1 MAVIGIDP
9 GTALTGYGIV
19 EELDDGSLKAID
31 YGVFRTGANE
41 APEARLRSLFEQL
54 NSLLLLHSIECS
66 AVEKL
71 FFQRNVKT
79 ALSVGQARGVILL
92 SLTLANKPIFEYNPM
107 DIKQSVA
114 GYGRADKKQ
123 IQQMVKVLLNLESI
137 PEPDD
142 AADAL
147 AVAIC
152 HIHSHKLLN
161 YRDPDE
167 NNNQSIQP
175 ND

>member
-19 EELDDGSLKAID
+19 EELGDGSLKAID
-31 YGVFRTGANE
+31 YGVFRTDAKE
-41 APEARLRSLFEQL
+41 TPELRLRSLFEQL
-54 NSLLLLHSIECS
+54 NALLPLHNLECA

-71 FFQRNVKT
+71 FFQKNVRT
-79 ALSVGQARGVILL
+79 ALSVGQARGVIML

-123 IQQMVKVLLNLESI
+123 MQQMVKVLLGLECI

-161 YRDPDE
+161 YSEPDE
-167 NNNQSIQP
+167 NNHQP
-175 ND
+175 I

>member
-19 EELDDGSLKAID
+19 EELDDGSLKAIS
-31 YGVFRTGANE
+31 YGVFKTDPKE
-41 APEARLRSLFEQL
+41 SPELRLRSLFEQL
-54 NSLLLLHSIECS
+54 NSLLLLHSLDCA

-79 ALSVGQARGVILL
+79 ALAVGQARGVILL
-92 SLTLANKPIFEYNPM
+92 SLTLEKKPVFEYNPM
-107 DIKQSVA
+107 DIKQAIA

-123 IQQMVKVLLNLESI
+123 MQQMVKILLNLDEI

-152 HIHSHKLLN
+152 HIHSRRLLQTSHL
-161 YRDPDE
+161 DE
-167 NNNQSIQP
+167 
-175 ND
+175 DDH

>member
-9 GTALTGYGIV
+9 GTAITGFGIV
-19 EELDDGSLKAID
+19 EELGDGGLRAID
-31 YGVFRTGANE
+31 YGVIRTPANE
-41 APEARLRSLFEQL
+41 YAEIRLQSIFEQL
-54 NSLLLLHSIECS
+54 NNLLLLHSLES
-66 AVEKL
+66 AAVEKL

-92 SLTLANKPIFEYNPM
+92 SLTLAKIKVFEYNPV
-107 DIKQSVA
+107 DIKQSIA
-114 GYGRADKKQ
+114 GYGHADKNQ
-123 IQQMVKVLLNLESI
+123 MQQMVRILLGLDCV

-152 HIHSHKLLN
+152 HIHSYKLLN
-161 YRDPDE
+161 SLNIDE
-167 NNNQSIQP
+167 DNNQLI
-175 ND
+175 

>member
-9 GTALTGYGIV
+9 GTALTGFGII
-19 EELDDGSLKAID
+19 EELSDGSLKAID
-31 YGVFRTGANE
+31 FGVFRTE
-41 APEARLRSLFEQL
+41 ATKSPETRLQSLFDQL
-54 NSLLLLHSIECS
+54 NQLIHLHNLDCA

-79 ALSVGQARGVILL
+79 ALIVGQARGVILL
-92 SLTLANKPIFEYNPM
+92 SLKLADLQIFEYNPM

-123 IQQMVKVLLNLESI
+123 MQQMVKILLGLDSI

-152 HIHSHKLLN
+152 HIHSHKVLGLN
-161 YRDPDE
+161 STNE
-167 NNNQSIQP
+167 NDNKFI
-175 ND
+175 

>member
-9 GTALTGYGIV
+9 GTALTGYGVV
-19 EELDDGSLKAID
+19 EELTDGSLNAIS
-31 YGVFRTGANE
+31 YGVLKTD
-41 APEARLRSLFEQL
+41 PEDSPELRLSSLFEQL
-54 NSLLLLHSIECS
+54 NDLLLLHSLDCA

-79 ALSVGQARGVILL
+79 ALAVGQARGVILV
-92 SLTLANKPIFEYNPM
+92 SLTLAKKPVFEYNPM
-107 DIKQSVA
+107 EIKQAIA
-114 GYGRADKKQ
+114 GYGKADKKQ
-123 IQQMVKVLLNLESI
+123 MQQMVKILLNMEKI

-152 HIHSHKLLN
+152 HIHSRRLSQASILN
-161 YRDPDE
+161 EDD
-167 NNNQSIQP
+167 N
-175 ND
+175 

>member
-19 EELDDGSLKAID
+19 EELGDGSLRAID
-31 YGVFRTGANE
+31 YGVFRTNANE
-41 APEARLRSLFEQL
+41 APEIRLRSLFEQL
-54 NSLLLLHSIECS
+54 NNLLLLHSLECA

-79 ALSVGQARGVILL
+79 ALSVGQARGVIML
-92 SLTLANKPIFEYNPM
+92 SLTLANKQIFEYNPM
-107 DIKQSVA
+107 DIKQSVV

-123 IQQMVKVLLNLESI
+123 VQQMVKVLLGLDSI

-161 YRDPDE
+161 TINPDE
-167 NNNQSIQP
+167 NN
-175 ND
+175 

>member
-19 EELDDGSLKAID
+19 EELADGSLKAID
-31 YGVFRTGANE
+31 YGVFKTDSKDS
-41 APEARLRSLFEQL
+41 PEDRLSSLFEQL
-54 NSLLLLHSIECS
+54 NSLIILHSLECA

-92 SLTLANKPIFEYNPM
+92 SLTLAKKRIFEYNPM
-107 DIKQSVA
+107 DIKQAVV

-123 IQQMVKVLLNLESI
+123 MQQMVKVLLGLDHI

-152 HIHSHKLLN
+152 HIHSYKLLQSSI
-161 YRDPDE
+161 PDE
-167 NNNQSIQP
+167 DNYKP
-175 ND
+175 V

>member
-19 EELDDGSLKAID
+19 EELADGSLKAID
-31 YGVFRTGANE
+31 YGVFKTDSKDS
-41 APEARLRSLFEQL
+41 PEARLSSLFEQL
-54 NSLLLLHSIECS
+54 NSLLILHSLECA

-92 SLTLANKPIFEYNPM
+92 SLTLANKRIFEYNPM
-107 DIKQSVA
+107 DIKQAVV

-123 IQQMVKVLLNLESI
+123 MQQMVKVLLGLDHI

-152 HIHSHKLLN
+152 HIHSYKLLQSSISDEDN
-161 YRDPDE
+161 YKPV
-167 NNNQSIQP
+167 
-175 ND
+175 

>member
-19 EELDDGSLKAID
+19 EELADGSLKTIA
-31 YGVFRTGANE
+31 YGVFRTE
-41 APEARLRSLFEQL
+41 PKELPEIRLASLFDQL
-54 NSLLLLHSIECS
+54 NRLLNLHSLECA

-92 SLTLANKPIFEYNPM
+92 SLTLANKRIFEYNPM
-107 DIKQSVA
+107 DIKQAVA

-123 IQQMVKVLLNLESI
+123 VQQMVKVLLGMDHI

-152 HIHSHKLLN
+152 HIHSYKMLQTDN
-161 YRDPDE
+161 PDE
-167 NNNQSIQP
+167 NNFQP
-175 ND
+175 V

>member
-19 EELDDGSLKAID
+19 EENADGSLQAISF
-31 YGVFRTGANE
+31 GVLKTDSKGSAE
-41 APEARLRSLFEQL
+41 SRLKSLFEQL
-54 NSLLLLHSIECS
+54 NELLLFHSLDCA

-79 ALSVGQARGVILL
+79 ALAVGQARGVILL
-92 SLTLANKPIFEYNPM
+92 SLTMAKKTIYEYNPM
-107 DIKQSVA
+107 EVKLAIA
-114 GYGRADKKQ
+114 GYGKADKKQ
-123 IQQMVKVLLNLESI
+123 MQQMVKILLNLEKN

-147 AVAIC
+147 ALAIC
-152 HIHSHKLLN
+152 HIHGRRLSQTSSL
-161 YRDPDE
+161 DE
-167 NNNQSIQP
+167 N
-175 ND
+175 DH

>member
-9 GTALTGYGIV
+9 GTALTGYGVV
-19 EELDDGSLKAID
+19 EELADGSLKAID
-31 YGVFRTGANE
+31 YGVFRTDSKD
-41 APEARLRSLFEQL
+41 APELRLRSLFEQL
-54 NSLLLLHSIECS
+54 NSLLILHSLECA

-92 SLTLANKPIFEYNPM
+92 SLTLANKQIFEYNPM
-107 DIKQSVA
+107 DIKQAIA

-123 IQQMVKVLLNLESI
+123 VQQMVKVLLGLDHV

-152 HIHSHKLLN
+152 HIHSYKLIQSN
-161 YRDPDE
+161 NSNE
-167 NNNQSIQP
+167 NNHQP
-175 ND
+175 I

>member
-9 GTALTGYGIV
+9 GTALTGYGVV
-19 EELDDGSLKAID
+19 EELADGSLKAIS
-31 YGVFRTGANE
+31 YGVLKTDPKGS
-41 APEARLRSLFEQL
+41 PESRLSSIFEQL
-54 NSLLLLHSIECS
+54 NDLLLLHSLDCA

-79 ALSVGQARGVILL
+79 ALAVGQARGVILL
-92 SLTLANKPIFEYNPM
+92 SLTLAKKPIYEYNPM
-107 DIKQSVA
+107 EIKQAIA
-114 GYGRADKKQ
+114 GYGKADKKQ
-123 IQQMVKVLLNLESI
+123 MQQMVKILLDLEKI

-152 HIHSHKLLN
+152 HIHSRRLLHT
-161 YRDPDE
+161 
-167 NNNQSIQP
+167 NQL
-175 ND
+175 NEDDH

>member
-19 EELDDGSLKAID
+19 EELGDGSLRAID
-31 YGVFRTGANE
+31 YGVFRTNANE
-41 APEARLRSLFEQL
+41 APEIRLRSLFEQL
-54 NSLLLLHSIECS
+54 NSLLLLHSLECA

-79 ALSVGQARGVILL
+79 ALSVGQARGVIML
-92 SLTLANKPIFEYNPM
+92 SLTLANKQIFEYNPM
-107 DIKQSVA
+107 DVKQSVV

-123 IQQMVKVLLNLESI
+123 VQQMVKVLLGLDSI

-161 YRDPDE
+161 TINPDE
-167 NNNQSIQP
+167 NN
-175 ND
+175 

>member
-9 GTALTGYGIV
+9 GTAITGYGIV
-19 EELDDGSLKAID
+19 LERQSGNLVLVE
-31 YGVFRTGANE
+31 YGVINTE
-41 APEARLRSLFEQL
+41 KELSVETRLLSIYQQL
-54 NSLLLLHSIECS
+54 QEVIKRHQLACG

-71 FFQRNVKT
+71 YFQQNVRT

-92 SLTLANKPIFEYNPM
+92 ALAEAKIPVFEYNPV
-107 DIKQSVA
+107 DIKQAVS

-123 IQQMVKVLLNLESI
+123 VQQMIRMLLNLEKV
-137 PEPDD
+137 PTPDD

-152 HIHSHKLLN
+152 QDRKSVV
-161 YRDPDE
+161 
-167 NNNQSIQP
+167 
-175 ND
+175 

>member
-1 MAVIGIDP
+1 VIGIDP

-19 EELDDGSLKAID
+19 EELADGSIKAID
-31 YGVFRTGANE
+31 YGVFKTDSSNS
-41 APEARLRSLFEQL
+41 PEQRLSSLFEQL
-54 NSLLLLHSIECS
+54 NNLLLLHSLES
-66 AVEKL
+66 AAVEKL

-92 SLTLANKPIFEYNPM
+92 SLTLAKKPIFEYNPM
-107 DIKQSVA
+107 EIKQAIA

-123 IQQMVKVLLNLESI
+123 MQQMVKILLGLEQI

-152 HIHSHKLLN
+152 HIHSHRLLQSSISNEDN
-161 YRDPDE
+161 Y
-167 NNNQSIQP
+167 
-175 ND
+175 

>member
-19 EELDDGSLKAID
+19 EELADGSLKAID
-31 YGVFRTGANE
+31 FGVFRTDSKDS
-41 APEARLRSLFEQL
+41 PELRLSSLFEQL
-54 NSLLLLHSIECS
+54 NNLLLLHSLES
-66 AVEKL
+66 AAVEKL

-107 DIKQSVA
+107 DIKQAVS

-123 IQQMVKVLLNLESI
+123 MQQMVKVLLGLDQI

-152 HIHSHKLLN
+152 HIHSHKFLQSSILN
-161 YRDPDE
+161 ED
-167 NNNQSIQP
+167 NNQLI
-175 ND
+175 

>member
-19 EELDDGSLKAID
+19 EELGDGSLRAID
-31 YGVFRTGANE
+31 YGVFRTVANE
-41 APEARLRSLFEQL
+41 APETRLRSLFEQL
-54 NSLLLLHSIECS
+54 NSLLLLHRLECA

-79 ALSVGQARGVILL
+79 ALSVGQARGVIML

-107 DIKQSVA
+107 DIKQAVV

-123 IQQMVKVLLNLESI
+123 IQQMVKVLLGLDCI

-161 YRDPDE
+161 TINPDE
-167 NNNQSIQP
+167 NNNQSI
-175 ND
+175 